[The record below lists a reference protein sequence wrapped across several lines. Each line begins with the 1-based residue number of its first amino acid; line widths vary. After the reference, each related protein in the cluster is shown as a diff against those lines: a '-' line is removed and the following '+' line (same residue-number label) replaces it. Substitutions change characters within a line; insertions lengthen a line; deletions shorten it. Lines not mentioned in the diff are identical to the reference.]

1 MIKLSRR
8 RANALE
14 LKRIYA
20 PVQADLVKVKDT
32 LMSISRVDYAWL
44 AEQLSYVVRE
54 TGKGIRPA
62 LTLLSGKSYEYDLTY
77 LLPMAVSVELMH
89 TATLVHD
96 DAIDKALTRRGQATI
111 NSIWGD
117 EIAILMGDYLFAKA
131 GEFVSDTQTPRVIK
145 LFSQTLGTISSGEIG
160 QFRGAFH
167 LERSRENYY
176 RRIYGKT
183 ASLFSLATQSGAI
196 LGRAPENIVTVMKE
210 YGDNLGIA
218 FQIVDDILDFTSTE
232 AAMGK
237 PVGSDLIQGTLTL
250 PAMLLMERHPGD
262 NPVEKLFAT
271 GDKSNVAKAIEMVLN
286 SSIVPDCYK
295 IAVEYCRKAC
305 RNLDA
310 VPETASRRGLYDLAD
325 YVVAQGTQKQ

>member
-1 MIKLSRR
+1 M
-8 RANALE
+8 E
-14 LKRIYA
+14 LKQIYL
-20 PVQADLVKVKDT
+20 PIQEDLGRVGDT
-32 LMSISRVDYAWL
+32 LKSISHVDYSWL
-44 AEQLSYVVRE
+44 AEQLSYVVKE

-77 LLPMAVSVELMH
+77 LKPMAVSVELMH

-96 DAIDKALTRRGQATI
+96 DAIDKAITRRGQATI

-145 LFSQTLGTISSGEIG
+145 LFSQTLGIISSGEIG
-160 QFRGAFH
+160 QFRGAFNIDQ
-167 LERSRENYY
+167 SRDNYF

-183 ASLFSLATQSGAI
+183 ASLFSLATQSGAV
-196 LGRAPENIVTVMKE
+196 LAKAPEEVVKAMKD

-232 AAMGK
+232 EAMGK

-250 PAMLLMERHPGD
+250 PAMMILEKYPGD
-262 NPVEKLFAT
+262 NPVEKLFKT
-271 GDKSNVAKAIEMVLN
+271 GDKSHVQQAIDMVLD
-286 SSIVPDCYK
+286 STIIPDCYK
-295 IAVEYCRKAC
+295 VASEYCEKAC
-305 RNLDA
+305 RSLKLLPDGA
-310 VPETASRRGLYDLAD
+310 GRDSLYALAD
-325 YVVAQGTQKQ
+325 FVVQQGT